1 MTVLNE
7 KLLGVNEEGFEW
19 YLNIGLTKHLHED
32 KLSVD
37 GEIIGKKLRDNL
49 VAIRIQKEKKTIS
62 YIIFDKEKKEIVYD
76 CGGFEACAAKIDLL
90 KLLNCKEDEV

>member
-32 KLSVD
+32 QLSVD
-37 GEIIGKKLRDNL
+37 GEIIGKKLML
-49 VAIRIQKEKKTIS
+49 VFQVVHKVVLMPQNYLI
-62 YIIFDKEKKEIVYD
+62 
-76 CGGFEACAAKIDLL
+76 
-90 KLLNCKEDEV
+90 